1 MFVFSGATSTGS
13 LDSKLRQVTYDTSS
27 KRYSAPFGLWQRGN
41 DGNYEYAHLQK
52 VRNTGASYCA
62 TAAKFWGRLERE
74 RWTYAFAILATFK
87 TFNFLAVGASE
98 HLKPLFMHVPE
109 NSAFPNA
116 NPPPRPSAVIE
127 IDGIAAEPTQRKS
140 LNCAMWTRG
149 LGAVNGTICEQIRRV
164 GWASAIAGEGIYTRY
179 STSNSLDASYDLSV
193 NSDLL
198 VQRNLSTSL
207 VQVFNPGFHLLQIP
221 DYNYRSIVLSIRRL
235 GLFCEVLSQGCE
247 RRSRFGSR
255 VLFNKPFL
263 TRNLTTVYRDYD
275 GRNYDFLNSTSK
287 PSSLSLQR
295 RNYATIAV
303 FRSTLVCDCST
314 NTRNTETMTMW
325 MRFSWMV

>member
-74 RWTYAFAILATFK
+74 RWTYAFA
-87 TFNFLAVGASE
+87 
-98 HLKPLFMHVPE
+98 
-109 NSAFPNA
+109 
-116 NPPPRPSAVIE
+116 
-127 IDGIAAEPTQRKS
+127 
-140 LNCAMWTRG
+140 
-149 LGAVNGTICEQIRRV
+149 
-164 GWASAIAGEGIYTRY
+164 
-179 STSNSLDASYDLSV
+179 
-193 NSDLL
+193 
-198 VQRNLSTSL
+198 
-207 VQVFNPGFHLLQIP
+207 
-221 DYNYRSIVLSIRRL
+221 
-235 GLFCEVLSQGCE
+235 
-247 RRSRFGSR
+247 
-255 VLFNKPFL
+255 PFL

-314 NTRNTETMTMW
+314 NTRNTETMTVGRNYAKSSPTSERRDYASILLKAGTMP
-325 MRFSWMV
+325 V